1 MRQKPILEI
10 VNVRKY
16 FYSSRGFIKTK
27 LRIVKAVDNVSFTVP
42 RSSFYSIVG
51 ESGSGKT
58 TLGKVIVR
66 LCRPESGKVL
76 VNGIDISSLDG
87 SKLKQVRR
95 KVTMIFQD
103 PASSLNPRRT
113 VKDIVMEPL
122 NIHKLYDRSTRLK
135 KVKEFLELVGL
146 SENYLYS
153 RPYEL
158 SGGQKQRVAL
168 ARALVVYPS
177 LVILDEPTSALDV
190 SVQAKILNLL
200 KSLQMRFQLSYLLIT
215 HDLSVVR
222 NIAEFVLVMYQ
233 GKIVETASIDE
244 LFRNPLH
251 PYTVSLLSSIP
262 TIFDE
267 ELRYL
272 PEKVALKGEIPS
284 PFDPH
289 KGCVFNSRCPKKIGH
304 ICEEKEPP
312 TLEICKGHFVSCHLF
327 AKS

>member
-1 MRQKPILEI
+1 MQKPILEV

-16 FYSSRGFIKTK
+16 FYSSQGFIRTK
-27 LRIVKAVDNVSFTVP
+27 LRIVKAVDDVIFTMPRVSF
-42 RSSFYSIVG
+42 YAIVG

-58 TLGKVIVR
+58 TLGKIIVGLYR
-66 LCRPESGKVL
+66 SESGKIL
-76 VNGIDISSLDG
+76 VDGIDITRLEG

-95 KVTMIFQD
+95 KVTMVFQD

-122 NIHKLYDRSTRLK
+122 NIHKLYDGSTRLK
-135 KVKEFLELVGL
+135 KVKEFLDLVELP
-146 SENYLYS
+146 EDYLHS

-158 SGGQKQRVAL
+158 SGGQKQRVGL
-168 ARALVVYPS
+168 ARALITYPN

-200 KSLQMRFQLSYLLIT
+200 KRLRTQFQLSYLLIT

-222 NIAEFVLVMYQ
+222 NMAELVLVMYR
-233 GKIVETASIDE
+233 GKMVETASSDE
-244 LFRNPLH
+244 LFGNPLH
-251 PYTVSLLSSIP
+251 PYTLSLLSSIP
-262 TIFDE
+262 TVFDE

-284 PFDPH
+284 PFDLH
-289 KGCVFNSRCPKKIGH
+289 KGCVFNSRCPQKIGH

-312 TLEICKGHFVSCHLF
+312 TVKICEGHFVSCHLF